1 MRSSL
6 ISFSRMV
13 VAAYA
18 QTPCGAEIGSRSRLR
33 ARRFFLHR
41 RLLAMALFPLTMQGQ
56 WATFPLITC
65 MQVNARKYYRK
76 REDVVIFNVRLI
88 GCLIK
93 RPIDEDY

>member
-6 ISFSRMV
+6 VSFSGMV

-18 QTPCGAEIGSRSRLR
+18 QTPCGAEIGSESHLR
-33 ARRFFLHR
+33 ARRFFLRR
-41 RLLAMALFPLTMQGQ
+41 RLLAMALFPLTMQDE

-76 REDVVIFNVRLI
+76 RKDVVLFNVRLI

-93 RPIDEDY
+93 RPIDEDN